1 MISPRDLIT
10 IIFLTLILI
19 IIGTIGLTDGIKR
32 KDWFNLIGGIIC
44 LLMSF
49 YLIWGIFLVTENI

>member
-1 MISPRDLIT
+1 MIPPRDLIT
-10 IIFLTLILI
+10 ITILTLILI

-44 LLMSF
+44 LLVSF
-49 YLIWGIFLVTENI
+49 YLIWGIFLVTGNI